1 MNKEEKDLLISLLNY
16 HEKWREQLQLNIRDG
31 HDASDL
37 MWKVEAYKK
46 TVLEFEGIMSQTTE
60 NE

>member
-1 MNKEEKDLLISLLNY
+1 MTSEEKDLLISLLNY
-16 HEKWREQLQLNIRDG
+16 HEKWRDQLQLNIRHG

-37 MWKVEAYKK
+37 MWKVEAYKNA
-46 TVLEFEGIMSQTTE
+46 VLEFEGIMKLTGE